1 MKELSIFI
9 DESGDFGGYEPHAP
23 YYIIT
28 LVFHDQSNNIADD
41 IAKLRNAM
49 TSHGMPEYTVHAGPL
64 IRREGEYEYLSFPE
78 RKKVF
83 HCLFHFV
90 RLADITYHSIIIEKK
105 NHVEKIE
112 LNARIS
118 KQLSRFLNEN
128 LEMLMQYDR
137 IAVYYDYGQLE
148 LTNILVTLFNSFL
161 NNVEFKKV
169 RPKDY
174 KLFQAADMFCTLELL
189 AIKAEAKM
197 LSNSEKSFFLNEK
210 NLRRAYLKAIQTK
223 RFGK

>member
-9 DESGDFGGYEPHAP
+9 DESGDFGEYHPHSP

-28 LVFHDQSNNIADD
+28 LVFHDQSVD
-41 IAKLRNAM
+41 IYEDIKKFRNAM

-64 IRREGEYEYLSFPE
+64 IRREGEYKDFPFAE
-78 RKKVF
+78 RKRIF
-83 HCLFHFV
+83 NYLFHFV
-90 RLADITYHSIIIEKK
+90 RLADITYKPIIVEKK
-105 NHVEKIE
+105 NLVERID
-112 LNARIS
+112 LNVRIT
-118 KQLSRFLNEN
+118 KQLSQFLNEN

-148 LTNILVTLFNSFL
+148 LTNILVTLFHTFL

-189 AIKAEAKM
+189 SLKADAKV
-197 LSNSEKSFFLNEK
+197 LTKSEKAFFLSEK
-210 NLRRAYLKAIQTK
+210 NLRKTYLKAIHKK
-223 RFGK
+223 RFK